1 MLLKVIYLF
10 NNFEIRFMKKIG
22 SEPFFS
28 DFGRLAWDPSEL
40 KINALNQE
48 QLNQANR
55 PRNTIERKRI
65 WII

>member
-1 MLLKVIYLF
+1 
-10 NNFEIRFMKKIG
+10 MKKIG

-28 DFGRLAWDPSEL
+28 DLGRLAWDPSEL
-40 KINALNQE
+40 KINALNQK